1 MSSRM
6 TLRAA
11 FRTLRL
17 AACAVVALAPTAQ
30 AQDIVGGLVERRLLT
45 HSEALGRDIAYSLY
59 RPAMEPR
66 DGELWPVLFLLEG
79 RPSETD
85 WLDQGD
91 AQNILDRAIAD
102 GVIPPMLVVMPV
114 APHSW
119 YVDNPDPGGQ
129 GRMKTAI
136 TRDLRAAL
144 EKRFPLARCREAR
157 AVAGLSMGGYGALL
171 FALDEPETF
180 VAGISLSGAVAPPM
194 AAGDPER
201 VARADRFYD
210 QAFGAPLAR
219 ERFNAWNLFGKAEA
233 LREAREKPAIFLAIG
248 DRDRAGLLQS
258 TTLLHA
264 QLTRAGVDSALRVGP
279 GGHDWEVWK
288 RDLAAALAWLGPRL
302 DTACDSEIAAREGAA
317 LR

>member
-1 MSSRM
+1 MSPISA
-6 TLRAA
+6 LK
-11 FRTLRL
+11 
-17 AACAVVALAPTAQ
+17 AACLSALFALSPAAVRAN
-30 AQDIVGGLVERRLLT
+30 DIVGGLVERRLLT

-59 RPAMEPR
+59 RPAAEPR
-66 DGELWPVLFLLEG
+66 DGETWPTLFLLEG

-91 AQNILDRAIAD
+91 VQNILDRAIAD

-136 TRDLRAAL
+136 ARDLRSAL
-144 EKRFPLARCREAR
+144 ERRFPLARCREAR

-171 FALDEPETF
+171 FALDEPDVF
-180 VAGISLSGAVAPPM
+180 GAGVSLSGAIAPPM
-194 AAGDPER
+194 AAEDEAR
-201 VARADRFYD
+201 AVRADRFYD
-210 QAFGAPLAR
+210 RAFGAPLAR

-233 LREAREKPAIFLAIG
+233 LRQARETPAIFLAIG

-258 TTLLHA
+258 TALLHA
-264 QLTRAGVDSALRVGP
+264 QLARAGVDSSLRVGP

-288 RDLAAALAWLGPRL
+288 RDLAAALEWLGPRL
-302 DTACDSEIAAREGAA
+302 DPGCGGEIASHEGAA

>member
-1 MSSRM
+1 MDLAA
-6 TLRAA
+6 TLRRAGLAAA
-11 FRTLRL
+11 FALTSL
-17 AACAVVALAPTAQ
+17 AAQ
-30 AQDIVGGLVERRLLT
+30 AQDVVGGLVERRLLT

-59 RPAMEPR
+59 RPAVAPR
-66 DGELWPVLFLLEG
+66 EGEVWPTLFLLEG

-119 YVDNPDPGGQ
+119 YVDNPDPGGH

-136 TRDLRAAL
+136 TQDLRAAL
-144 EKRFPLARCREAR
+144 EQRFPLARCREGR

-171 FALDEPETF
+171 FALDAPDLF
-180 VAGISLSGAVAPPM
+180 GAGVSLSGAIAPPIGE
-194 AAGDPER
+194 GDDER
-201 VARADRFYD
+201 AARADRFYD
-210 QAFGAPLAR
+210 KAFGAPLAR

-233 LREAREKPAIFLAIG
+233 LRRAAEKPAIFLSIG

-264 QLTRAGVDSALRVGP
+264 QLLRAGVDSSLRVGS

-302 DTACDSEIAAREGAA
+302 DTRCDSEIASREGAA